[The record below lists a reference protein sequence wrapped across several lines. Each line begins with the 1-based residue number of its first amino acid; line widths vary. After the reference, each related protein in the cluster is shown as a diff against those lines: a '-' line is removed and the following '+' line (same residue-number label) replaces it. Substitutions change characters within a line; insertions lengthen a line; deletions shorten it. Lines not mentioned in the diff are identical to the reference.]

1 MRSPTAINREL
12 LLVGGGHAHALV
24 LRRLAMEPTPGLR
37 VTLISPAAFTPY
49 SGMLP
54 GLLAGHYRFE
64 DAHIDLARLC
74 QWADVRFLAD
84 EVTALDPPRR
94 QLHCRDRGT
103 ISYDILSIDIGSQPE
118 LASVPGAREHAVPV
132 KPVAGLWQR
141 WQALQDRDAPL
152 GRIAVVGGGA
162 GSVEVA
168 MAIAYF
174 FREGFREVLRDGA
187 REGPHDGD
195 ARVDLYCGAD
205 EVLPDYPASVRRVV
219 LSRCRELGVGVHC
232 GHRVSLVEA
241 GTLQFSGPPQ
251 VAFDTLFWCTG
262 AAAAPWIADSGL
274 PVDERGFLAV
284 RDTLQSTGDERVFG
298 AGDIATQLAHPRPKA
313 GVYAVRQGPVLAHNL
328 RALARGR
335 PLREHRPQ
343 RRFLSMLSLGRQEA
357 VAERGGLSLS
367 GRWVWRWKHRI
378 DSGFMRRFSDLPARE
393 MGNAPGAVQAPCGG
407 CGAKVGGQTLREVL
421 TDLAVRYP
429 ALLPPPGQSDDAA
442 LIDVQSPLV
451 QSTDQLRALVD
462 DPWVMGRI
470 AAQHALSDL
479 YACGARP
486 HSALAQVTLPFA
498 DPAVLRRDLHA
509 VLRGA
514 MSVFAEVGCR
524 LLGGHS
530 MQGPELQLGF
540 AVNGVLDGEAMLPK
554 RGAQPGDELLLT
566 GSLGAGA
573 LFAAHMQGQADGR
586 DVAAAL
592 AVMQQG
598 NAAAASAAR
607 EHGARAVTDITGF
620 GLAGHLLEMLGET
633 LCARLSAAALPAFA
647 GSLEAMEKGIYST
660 GRDANRQLAIADCSI
675 DSAVGVA
682 AELLF
687 DPQTGGGLLLALPAG
702 NVDAARKQLLAG
714 GVRATR
720 IGAVTGRRES
730 GELGIDL
737 RL

>member
-1 MRSPTAINREL
+1 MRNPAAIMQDL
-12 LLVGGGHAHALV
+12 LLVGGGHTHALV
-24 LRRLAMEPTPGLR
+24 LRRLAMQPTPGLR

-74 QWADVRFLAD
+74 QWAGVRFFAD

-103 ISYDILSIDIGSQPE
+103 LSYDILSIDIGSQPE

-141 WQALQDRDAPL
+141 WQALRDQEAPL

-168 MAIAYF
+168 MAIAY
-174 FREGFREVLRDGA
+174 GFRNGFRGGPRD
-187 REGPHDGD
+187 HDVQ
-195 ARVDLYCGAD
+195 VDLYCGAD
-205 EVLPDYPASVRRVV
+205 EVLPDYPGGVRRVV
-219 LSRCRELGVGVHC
+219 LSRCRELGVGIHC
-232 GHRVSLVEA
+232 GHRVKRVEA

-251 VAFDTLFWCTG
+251 AGYDTLFWCTG

-274 PVDERGFLAV
+274 PVDQRGFMAV
-284 RDTLQSTGDERVFG
+284 RDTLQSTGDERIFG

-367 GRWVWRWKHRI
+367 GKWVWRWKHRI
-378 DSGFMRRFSDLPARE
+378 DSGFMRRFSDLPARD
-393 MGNAPGAVQAPCGG
+393 MGNVPGAVQAPCGG

-421 TDLAVRYP
+421 TDLAARYP
-429 ALLPPPGQSDDAA
+429 ALLPPPGQADDAA
-442 LIDVQSPLV
+442 LVDVTAPLV

-509 VLRGA
+509 VLSGA

-554 RGAQPGDELLLT
+554 RGAQPGDDLLLT
-566 GSLGAGA
+566 GRLGAGA
-573 LFAAHMQGQADGR
+573 LFAAHMQGRADGR

-592 AVMQQG
+592 TVMQQG

-633 LCARLSAAALPAFA
+633 LSARLSAAALPAFA
-647 GSLEAMEKGIYST
+647 GSLAAMEKGIYST
-660 GRDANRQLAIADCSI
+660 LRDDNRQLAIAECSI
-675 DSAVGVA
+675 DSAAGVA

-702 NVDAARKQLLAG
+702 NVDAASKQLLAG
-714 GVRATR
+714 GVRATH
-720 IGAVTGRRES
+720 IGAITGRRES
-730 GELGIDL
+730 GGPAIQLL
-737 RL
+737 P